1 MPFMRVSRA
10 MAERRAGRRQ
20 TRQQFEVQA
29 LTSRFEGAQQQARAS
44 FQAEQQGILQGFQQQ
59 MEQYGQ
65 QMESYEAQAQRFQ
78 EATQAYNQA
87 VERYNTISPVPGG
100 AFTHLNIRNRPSTF
114 LSAEPGGDHNR
125 FLLSSPVGQALSSI
139 PGTLIRTWYSDNQ
152 QRIQGFDSA
161 QLPDTYLLERTGT
174 SRGGRA
180 QFQLLQRGGPDPGAF
195 TAELGPAPEAP
206 DTPSIE
212 GLSQQ
217 YTESLERE
225 RQFFER
231 EIGARRSASMRARR
245 RIGARPLLSGE

>member
-1 MPFMRVSRA
+1 

-78 EATQAYNQA
+78 EATKAYNEA
-87 VERYNTISPVPGG
+87 VNRFNTVNTLPGTFTATPVSGRPGTFLTADSFG
-100 AFTHLNIRNRPSTF
+100 SAASNFLAGTSTF
-114 LSAEPGGDHNR
+114 
-125 FLLSSPVGQALSSI
+125 QALSGV
-139 PGTLIRTWYSDNQ
+139 PGANVMTQYASGLPSVR
-152 QRIQGFDSA
+152 GFDAA
-161 QLPDTYLLERTGT
+161 QLPSDLVLSQVGS
-174 SRGGRA
+174 SRAGYP
-180 QFQLLQRGGPDPGAF
+180 QFQVAQRAGPDPGAF